1 MATEYGNIDDML
13 MGGNSSLTPP
23 TPESKPEEAP
33 QEARDD
39 MYSEPEPQES
49 HDDHTS
55 EPEEHGEPD
64 ESPEDKHTKEPEY
77 DDYGNA
83 KTPSKTYTEEEVNE
97 RINKAIRERLARG
110 GNGQGQQP
118 TAQQVAQEAQD
129 FDYNPDSAESWEMQL
144 AKFVEKTVT
153 NMSTKQAQQQ
163 QQLRDQQQQAEFEE
177 NFSRGMSRFGDFR
190 EVVASQPI
198 TDPMTY
204 ALREMQDPA
213 AFIYAASKR
222 QPGELARISALAS
235 PHAQMMEMAKL
246 EERMRKTA
254 PGTKA
259 PKPLSKSRD
268 DGTIPVTT
276 KKKET
281 SIEDLIASSD
291 AKRKAQLQQRRG
303 R

>member
-13 MGGNSSLTPP
+13 MGGTTPSIP
-23 TPESKPEEAP
+23 QTPESKPDEELQQGP
-33 QEARDD
+33 DD
-39 MYSEPEPQES
+39 VYGEPEQTESEPENPQ
-49 HDDHTS
+49 HDEEPD
-55 EPEEHGEPD
+55 EPEEPQEKEPD
-64 ESPEDKHTKEPEY
+64 Y

-83 KTPSKTYTEEEVNE
+83 KAPPKTYTEEEVNE

-110 GNGQGQQP
+110 GNGQSQQP

-129 FDYNPDSAESWEMQL
+129 FDYNPDSAESWETQL

-163 QQLRDQQQQAEFEE
+163 QAQRDQAQQAEFEE
-177 NFSRGMSRFGDFR
+177 NFSRGMNRFGDFR

-259 PKPLSKSRD
+259 PKPVSKSRD
-268 DGTIPVTT
+268 DATMPVTQ

-281 SIEDLIASSD
+281 SIEDLIANSD
-291 AKRKAQLQQRRG
+291 AKRKAQLQQRRS

>member
-1 MATEYGNIDDML
+1 MATEFGNIDDML
-13 MGGNSSLTPP
+13 MGGTTPSIP
-23 TPESKPEEAP
+23 QTPESKPDTELQQGP
-33 QEARDD
+33 DD
-39 MYSEPEPQES
+39 IYGEPEPEES

-83 KTPSKTYTEEEVNE
+83 KAPPKTYTEEEVND

-110 GNGQGQQP
+110 NNAQGQQP

-129 FDYNPDSAESWEMQL
+129 FDYNPDSAETWETQL
-144 AKFVEKTVT
+144 AKFVEKTVS

-163 QQLRDQQQQAEFEE
+163 QAQRDQAQQAEFEE
-177 NFSRGMSRFGDFR
+177 NFSRGMNRFGDFR

-259 PKPLSKSRD
+259 PKPVSKSRD
-268 DGTIPVTT
+268 DGSMPVTT
-276 KKKET
+276 KKKEA
-281 SIEDLIASSD
+281 SIEDLIASAD
-291 AKRKAQLQQRRG
+291 AKRKAQLSQRR

>member
-1 MATEYGNIDDML
+1 MATEFGNIDDML
-13 MGGNSSLTPP
+13 MGGTTPSIP
-23 TPESKPEEAP
+23 QTPESKPDADLQQGP
-33 QEARDD
+33 DD
-39 MYSEPEPQES
+39 IYGEPEQDTEHEPERPT
-49 HDDHTS
+49 HDEEPD
-55 EPEEHGEPD
+55 EPEEPKE
-64 ESPEDKHTKEPEY
+64 KEPEY

-83 KTPSKTYTEEEVNE
+83 KAPPKTYTEEEVND

-110 GNGQGQQP
+110 NNAQGQQP
-118 TAQQVAQEAQD
+118 TAQQVAQQAQD
-129 FDYNPDSAESWEMQL
+129 FDYNPDSAETWETQL
-144 AKFVEKTVT
+144 AKFVEKTVS
-153 NMSTKQAQQQ
+153 NMSTKQAQEQQ
-163 QQLRDQQQQAEFEE
+163 AQRDQAQQAEFED

-190 EVVASQPI
+190 EVVAAQPI

-259 PKPLSKSRD
+259 PKPVSRSRD
-268 DGTIPVTT
+268 DGTMPVTT
-276 KKKET
+276 KKKEA
-281 SIEDLIASSD
+281 SIEDLIASAD
-291 AKRKAQLQQRRG
+291 AKRKAQLTQRR